1 MYSGVHNEISS
12 DEISPDGCD
21 SETSYMLTAQIP
33 DSHGS
38 TPVQDKAVRPFYV
51 PFCGLIFYVMA
62 FFGLFCVLSLRE
74 TLSVAI
80 VAKVNKT
87 TITETDI
94 AMTNV
99 SDRDK
104 CPKDPEVGLKSGEL
118 NWARG
123 QVAIVLAAFYY
134 GFVFTPVRSFT
145 LLYLFTACSL
155 TTSVF
160 SVTNFK
166 NFHCQIPE
174 EILYTQIMK
183 ILHFAFNVFL
193 RYLVKLDN

>member
-1 MYSGVHNEISS
+1 MYKRLH
-12 DEISPDGCD
+12 D
-21 SETSYMLTAQIP
+21 ETSIDENSLKESKTETIDITTGPSPVSY
-33 DSHGS
+33 GS
-38 TPVQDKAVRPFYV
+38 IPVQDQAVHRFYV